1 MKKLFSGR
9 IGRIPMAVLAISLL
23 AVIAAGGVV
32 AATTGFVLWE
42 GVADIMVEEPIT
54 LYCGPDIGDCDTEI
68 GLDDP
73 MGSVVNLYPG
83 ECRDTCF
90 TIESVSSFDLLIKAE
105 VITSDDSVVD
115 VTFSD
120 PDILT
125 DGVLVSNTL
134 VPVTIVRTVC
144 VDGSAE
150 EGVYKVVT
158 SFTRESPPLT
168 P

>member
-32 AATTGFVLWE
+32 AAASGYVLWE
-42 GVADIMVEEPIT
+42 GVADITVDEPIT

-68 GLDDP
+68 GLVDP
-73 MGSVVNLYPG
+73 MGSAVNLYLG
-83 ECRDTCF
+83 ECKDTCF
-90 TIESVSSFDLLIKAE
+90 TIESASSFKLLIKAE
-105 VITSDDSVVD
+105 VINSDDSVVE
-115 VTFSD
+115 VTSSN

-125 DGVLVSNTL
+125 DGILVDSAL
-134 VPVTIVRTVC
+134 PVTIVRTVC

-150 EGVYKVVT
+150 EGVYTVVT